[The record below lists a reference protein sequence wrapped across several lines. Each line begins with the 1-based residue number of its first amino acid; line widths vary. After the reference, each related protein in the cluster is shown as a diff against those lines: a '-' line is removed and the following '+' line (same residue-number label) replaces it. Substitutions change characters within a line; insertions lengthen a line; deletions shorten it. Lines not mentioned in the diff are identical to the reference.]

1 LRSAEENETD
11 PADRLHEVT
20 SMLKLD
26 HETILLAFAVV
37 TGLAMLLQTIM
48 LLAIT
53 VALRKAANAVREE
66 AENLRTSVMP
76 VIYDTRD
83 LVANTQI
90 MLTSAQE
97 FVSSAQGVLSRM
109 GPKIEAATGDLAEI
123 ALGLR
128 VQTAEIQ
135 TTAMEILNKVRK
147 QGNRLDEMCT
157 GLLDTVDRAGGF
169 VANAVSAP
177 VRQVSRILG
186 TVKAVVE
193 SLSKPVARS

>member
-1 LRSAEENETD
+1 
-11 PADRLHEVT
+11 
-20 SMLKLD
+20 MQKLD
-26 HETILLAFAVV
+26 HETILLAFAVI

-53 VALRKAANAVREE
+53 VAARKAANSLREE

-83 LVANTQI
+83 LVANAQI
-90 MLTSAQE
+90 ALTGAQE
-97 FVSSAQGVLSRM
+97 FVASAQAVLNRISPR
-109 GPKIEAATGDLAEI
+109 IEAATGDLAKI
-123 ALGLR
+123 AEALR
-128 VQTAEIQ
+128 VQSAEVQSTAV
-135 TTAMEILNKVRK
+135 EILDKVRK
-147 QGNRLDEMCT
+147 QGNRLDLMCT
-157 GLLDTVDRAGGF
+157 DLLDTVDRAGGF

-193 SLSKPVARS
+193 SLRSPVVRR

>member
-97 FVSSAQGVLSRM
+97 FVSSAQGVLNRM

>member
-1 LRSAEENETD
+1 
-11 PADRLHEVT
+11 
-20 SMLKLD
+20 MLKLD

-97 FVSSAQGVLSRM
+97 FVSSAQGVLNRM

>member
-1 LRSAEENETD
+1 
-11 PADRLHEVT
+11 
-20 SMLKLD
+20 
-26 HETILLAFAVV
+26 
-37 TGLAMLLQTIM
+37 LLQTIM

-97 FVSSAQGVLSRM
+97 FVSSAQGVLNRM
-109 GPKIEAATGDLAEI
+109 SPRIEAATGDLAEI